1 MEMKTMRKLTVV
13 LIILFVMGCQTTAPT
28 SYELNRRSG
37 VPVALDTEDQDTSE
51 TVDKDLSKIR
61 TGTALPKD
69 PRKPVRL
76 PGVVEKVW
84 VYGHRVN
91 EKHWLQDTWIFVEV
105 DQEKWL
111 GEIDSGE
118 GGFSDEIPATA
129 KKKGD

>member
-1 MEMKTMRKLTVV
+1 MKRFFLLSTIGFLAS
-13 LIILFVMGCQTTAPT
+13 CQTTAPS

-37 VPVALDTEDQDTSE
+37 VPVSMDSE
-51 TVDKDLSKIR
+51 QENSSNETIDKDLSKIR
-61 TGTALPKD
+61 TGTSLPKN
-69 PRKPVRL
+69 PRMPVRL

-91 EKHWLQDTWIFVEV
+91 DQHWLQDTWIFVEV

-118 GGFSDEIPATA
+118 GDFATDITPDS
-129 KKKGD
+129 KKVSK